1 MADSLTGSFFV
12 RAIRPA
18 FADVNHLFNRTRDK
32 IEVRRHALK
41 LRYWPDSITTEPSGQ
56 VVDLDW
62 SWIRSL
68 DGLKVGELR
77 VHDTIGG
84 QDNLRIIFFVGPPN
98 DRRNPPQAT
107 RLQPVVR
114 RVYPEGLQPVH
125 IAFSN
130 MPAYNWGMK
139 DKKIASTFRLSET
152 ALKLLLKMAERGG
165 TTKTAILEALI
176 RQAAKKPDTK

>member
-1 MADSLTGSFFV
+1 
-12 RAIRPA
+12 
-18 FADVNHLFNRTRDK
+18 
-32 IEVRRHALK
+32 
-41 LRYWPDSITTEPSGQ
+41 
-56 VVDLDW
+56 
-62 SWIRSL
+62 
-68 DGLKVGELR
+68 
-77 VHDTIGG
+77 
-84 QDNLRIIFFVGPPN
+84 
-98 DRRNPPQAT
+98 
-107 RLQPVVR
+107 VVR